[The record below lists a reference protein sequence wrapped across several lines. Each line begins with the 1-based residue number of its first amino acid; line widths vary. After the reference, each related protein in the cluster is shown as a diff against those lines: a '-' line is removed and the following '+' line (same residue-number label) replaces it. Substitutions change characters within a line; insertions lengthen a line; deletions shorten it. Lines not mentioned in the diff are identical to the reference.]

1 MGDKTPKQSR
11 SEMRKNRKN
20 DPNAAGRALS
30 VSTAPVIEFKKLSKK
45 FYMIDGVFGLENVQ
59 FTVYQGITVLLGHKD
74 SGRTTLFRLVCGAY
88 APSSGTVVVFNCNVR
103 KDIQK
108 VQSYLNVCMESDM
121 LCEYLTVMEHM
132 QLIAKVTK
140 HTVIILYIFKSISS

>member
-1 MGDKTPKQSR
+1 
-11 SEMRKNRKN
+11 MRRNRKN

-30 VSTAPVIEFKKLSKK
+30 ISADPVIEFKRLSKK

-59 FTVYQGITVLLGHKD
+59 FNIYQGITVLLGHKD

-108 VQSYLNVCMESDM
+108 VQSYLNICMEGDM
-121 LCEYLTVMEHM
+121 LCEFLTVMEHM
-132 QLIAKVTK
+132 QLIAKVK
-140 HTVIILYIFKSISS
+140 EHNIVIISSIFE